1 MAITYPVDP
10 ASRWAFYRQS
20 DQTILRHNV
29 AWPRKDGMEIVELD
43 PDIVPLRNTEGPRP
57 VPVFDPENPTAPV
70 YDPATQIA
78 EGGPSVVDVNANT
91 YTRTWVI
98 RALTQEELD
107 ENAINAAN
115 EVEKDQA
122 KAVYA
127 DLKNGVG
134 TQIERLER
142 LEKVAAHLLKAMYG
156 DVA

>member
-1 MAITYPVDP
+1 MAITYPVDSN
-10 ASRWAFYRQS
+10 SRWTFYRQS
-20 DQTILRHNV
+20 NQTVVRHRV
-29 AWPRKDGMEIVELD
+29 AWPRKDGMEIVGLD
-43 PDIVPLRNTEGPRP
+43 PDIVPLRNTEGLRP
-57 VPVFDPENPTAPV
+57 VPVFDPENPTVPV
-70 YDPATQIA
+70 FDPATQVV
-78 EGGPSVVDVNANT
+78 EGGPSVVDVDANT

-107 ENAINAAN
+107 NIATNTAN
-115 EVEKDQA
+115 EVERDQA

-142 LEKVAAHLLKAMYG
+142 LEKVAAHLLKAKYG